1 MSEILVAEDEANI
14 REALADLLESEGYAV
29 RTAADGA
36 VALAAYAQKRP
47 DLLLLDVNMPKMNGF
62 DVCREIRRTD
72 ARLPIVMLTARVEE
86 IDKVRGLERGATDY
100 VTKPYGMNELLAR
113 VAAHL
118 RQASAYA
125 ESVPAEV
132 PAPEPSATFR
142 FGSHTVDTKRFV
154 LVDGRRHTTPLSVRE
169 VQLLRHFVDHPGEV
183 ATRDDLLNLYWG
195 YDYGGVTRTVDQHV
209 AVLRKKLGSDGDR
222 IETVPRI
229 GYRFVK

>member
-14 REALADLLESEGYAV
+14 REALVDLLESEGYVV
-29 RTAADGA
+29 RTAEDGA
-36 VALAAYAQKRP
+36 MALAEYGRKCP

-125 ESVPAEV
+125 AAVPAET
-132 PAPEPSATFR
+132 PEPEVSATFR
-142 FGSHTVDTKRFV
+142 FGSHTVDTKRFA
-154 LVDGRRHTTPLSVRE
+154 LVDGRRHATPLSERE

-183 ATRDDLLNLYWG
+183 AKRDDLLNLYWG

-209 AVLRKKLGSDGDR
+209 AVLRRKLGKDGDH

>member
-14 REALADLLESEGYAV
+14 REALADLLESEGYGV

-125 ESVPAEV
+125 ESVPAEA

>member
-36 VALAAYAQKRP
+36 VALAEYGKKRP

-100 VTKPYGMNELLAR
+100 VTKPYGMNALLAR

-125 ESVPAEV
+125 ESVPAEA

>member
-29 RTAADGA
+29 RTATDGA
-36 VALAAYAQKRP
+36 QALAEYDKKHP
-47 DLLLLDVNMPKMNGF
+47 DLLLLDVNMPRMNGF
-62 DVCREIRRTD
+62 DVCREIRKSD
-72 ARLPIVMLTARVEE
+72 ARLPIMMLTARVEE

-125 ESVPAEV
+125 AVPAEMSV
-132 PAPEPSATFR
+132 PEPPATFR

-154 LVDGRRHTTPLSVRE
+154 LVDARKRTTPLSERE
-169 VQLLRHFVDHPGEV
+169 VQLLRHFVEHPGEV
-183 ATRDDLLNLYWG
+183 AKRDDLLNLYWG

-209 AVLRKKLGSDGDR
+209 AVLRKKLGGDGDH

>member
-14 REALADLLESEGYAV
+14 REALADLLESEGYGV
-29 RTAADGA
+29 RAAADGA
-36 VALAAYAQKRP
+36 EALAEYGKKRP

-125 ESVPAEV
+125 ESVPAEA

>member
-14 REALADLLESEGYAV
+14 REALVDLLESEGYAV
-29 RTAADGA
+29 RAVSDGA
-36 VALAAYAQKRP
+36 ETLAEYAKKRP

-62 DVCREIRRTD
+62 DVCREIRMSD

-125 ESVPAEV
+125 AAGTPAAEH
-132 PAPEPSATFR
+132 SATFR
-142 FGSHTVDTKRFV
+142 FGSHTVDAKRFV
-154 LVDGRRHTTPLSVRE
+154 LVDGRKHTTPLSERE

-183 ATRDDLLNLYWG
+183 AKRDDLLNLYWG

-209 AVLRKKLGSDGDR
+209 AVLRKKLGGDGDH

>member
-209 AVLRKKLGSDGDR
+209 AVLRKKLGRDGDR

>member
-86 IDKVRGLERGATDY
+86 ADRLQGFAAGGDDY
-100 VTKPYGMNELLAR
+100 ILKPFS
-113 VAAHL
+113 L
-118 RQASAYA
+118 R
-125 ESVPAEV
+125 
-132 PAPEPSATFR
+132 
-142 FGSHTVDTKRFV
+142 D
-154 LVDGRRHTTPLSVRE
+154 DGRASGLDTRARRQYDGRE
-169 VQLLRHFVDHPGEV
+169 NHR
-183 ATRDDLLNLYWG
+183 
-195 YDYGGVTRTVDQHV
+195 
-209 AVLRKKLGSDGDR
+209 
-222 IETVPRI
+222 
-229 GYRFVK
+229 

>member
-36 VALAAYAQKRP
+36 VALAEYGKKRP

-125 ESVPAEV
+125 ESVPAEA
-132 PAPEPSATFR
+132 PAPEAPATFR
-142 FGSHTVDTKRFV
+142 FGSHTVDTTRFV

>member
-1 MSEILVAEDEANI
+1 MVQF
-14 REALADLLESEGYAV
+14 R
-29 RTAADGA
+29 RRA
-36 VALAAYAQKRP
+36 VAVLAGQ
-47 DLLLLDVNMPKMNGF
+47 
-62 DVCREIRRTD
+62 
-72 ARLPIVMLTARVEE
+72 RL
-86 IDKVRGLERGATDY
+86 
-100 VTKPYGMNELLAR
+100 
-113 VAAHL
+113 AHL

-125 ESVPAEV
+125 AVASTEA

>member
-36 VALAAYAQKRP
+36 VALAEYGKKRP

-125 ESVPAEV
+125 ESVPAEA

>member
-1 MSEILVAEDEANI
+1 MAEILIAEDEANI
-14 REALADLLESEGYAV
+14 REALADLLESEGYSV

-36 VALAAYAQKRP
+36 VALAEYGKKRP
-47 DLLLLDVNMPKMNGF
+47 ELLLLDVNMPKMNGF
-62 DVCREIRRTD
+62 DVCREIRKSD

-125 ESVPAEV
+125 VSAPAET
-132 PAPEPSATFR
+132 PASEAPATFR

-154 LVDGRRHTTPLSVRE
+154 LVDGRKHTTPLSERE
-169 VQLLRHFVDHPGEV
+169 VQLLRHFVDHPDEV
-183 ATRDDLLNLYWG
+183 AKRDDLLNLYWG

-209 AVLRKKLGSDGDR
+209 AVLRKKLGRDGDH

>member
-14 REALADLLESEGYAV
+14 RKGLADLLESEGYGA
-29 RTAADGA
+29 RAAADGA
-36 VALAAYAQKRP
+36 EALAAYAQKRP

-125 ESVPAEV
+125 ESAPAEA